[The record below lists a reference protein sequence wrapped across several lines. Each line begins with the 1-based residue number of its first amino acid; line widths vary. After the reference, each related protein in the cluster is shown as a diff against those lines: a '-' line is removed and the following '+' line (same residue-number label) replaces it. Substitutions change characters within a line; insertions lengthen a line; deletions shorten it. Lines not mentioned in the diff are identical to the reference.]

1 MAVSGWVPTLN
12 HPDAAGIETPEDNVV
27 VQCSVLSD
35 NELQLLDQVYESII
49 PQYKHL
55 ASQYRQALQRA
66 TNTRKKSLFPSRS
79 EWQLLQYPLGTI
91 EWELLI
97 GPSHSITPAK
107 RVVIDNPPQT

>member
-1 MAVSGWVPTLN
+1 MAASGWVPTLN

-66 TNTRKKSLFPSRS
+66 TNTRKKVIISF
-79 EWQLLQYPLGTI
+79 
-91 EWELLI
+91 
-97 GPSHSITPAK
+97 SI
-107 RVVIDNPPQT
+107 RVAVTAVPTRYY